1 MNKAL
6 RRRLRRQ
13 LAAWGADPRR
23 WSDPADLAT
32 ACARDARL
40 GRIAREAHRLDALL
54 ALCAAP
60 PLAPR
65 GVAFARLAVPLTV
78 VMLVA
83 AGFASAWR
91 EPASARPPI
100 EALALL

>member
-1 MNKAL
+1 VNRAA

-23 WSDPADLAT
+23 WAEPADLSAEC
-32 ACARDARL
+32 AHDVRLARVARDAR
-40 GRIAREAHRLDALL
+40 RLDALL

-60 PLAPR
+60 RAPR
-65 GVAFARLAVPLTV
+65 GVALARLAVPLALV
-78 VMLVA
+78 VLIA

-91 EPASARPPI
+91 EPASVRPPL